1 MILLN
6 QITALYGY
14 LELIRDSVSDTCPIE
29 YLDRAEQAA
38 KCIQEQITFTKLYQD
53 IGVHAPKWQSL
64 WVAIRR
70 AMAGITMERVSVS
83 ILMVGNIQVYADP
96 LLEKVFYTLI
106 DNSLRH
112 GRSVTK
118 IMIGTEFQKDSMII
132 WYEDNGE
139 GIPHDDKDKIF
150 ARGYG
155 NNTGLGLFLAKEIL
169 AITGFSIRE
178 TGVAGRGA
186 RFEIIVPGNSFRFS
200 PEMN

>member
-1 MILLN
+1 MICLYNELEVRVAARTEELCRIQEAYHNANSKLNLLNSVTRHDILN

-14 LELIRDSVSDTCPIE
+14 LELIRDSVSDTCPID

-155 NNTGLGLFLAKEIL
+155 NNT
-169 AITGFSIRE
+169 
-178 TGVAGRGA
+178 
-186 RFEIIVPGNSFRFS
+186 
-200 PEMN
+200 